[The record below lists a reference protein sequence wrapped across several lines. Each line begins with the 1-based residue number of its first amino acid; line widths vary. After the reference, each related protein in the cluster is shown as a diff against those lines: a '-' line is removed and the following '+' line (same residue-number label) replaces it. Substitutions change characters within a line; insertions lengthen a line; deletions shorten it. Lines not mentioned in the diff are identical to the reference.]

1 MSPRRG
7 QNKGLLRLFR
17 LGSCFLGAVLVTV
30 AVAAPSVARAQACM
44 TLSYSF
50 QPDCYRPDA
59 GSACVQT
66 VDRLDLGPQIAVWV
80 QSADGSQFID
90 TLMVTNLT
98 AVRGIGNRPGR
109 WDFLSAPLF
118 PYGKR
123 QMALPIW
130 AHARGVLYNTVVMT
144 EEICAV
150 GGPDYPAESCLGWHE
165 PYSSPE
171 SYYCRPLKPGEI
183 NVDAISCA
191 SVFHSEKGKF
201 DTTTK
206 SYYPPR
212 GDLTTFTSTDGT
224 DPPTY
229 AAINDLDAVAAA
241 TPAYGAPYSRNWNVP
256 IDLADGDYV
265 VMVEVNKEFDSNAAN
280 MHADYDDPNLP
291 GYGIDG
297 NFGQPS
303 VVYSVP
309 VHIDLTNGTPVEAAV
324 SQIAGYGDWSG
335 ATGTVTPQD
344 GTIST
349 TDLGSGEERLL
360 LQTDAS
366 GLSGRVHVSLGP
378 CLGCNPLPPAPS
390 AVTNLAPATDGITPS
405 QATLTFSNAAANG
418 GPVSSYEIRYRP
430 GTSMTDEDFGQAII
444 ANVVPPG
451 SPGTPASFSISPLMP
466 NTQYVVGVR
475 AFDGCAQHSSLAQ
488 TTFQTPA
495 VKFTQLTGC
504 FVATAAW
511 GSALGPEVSAMR
523 QVRDRLRPG
532 SVLFAAATDIYY
544 RSGPAAAEVL
554 RRSDTARALV
564 RRFLGPLGA
573 VAELATQPAR
583 PPSRP

>member
-1 MSPRRG
+1 
-7 QNKGLLRLFR
+7 
-17 LGSCFLGAVLVTV
+17 VTV

-50 QPDCYRPDA
+50 QPDCYRSDA

-390 AVTNLAPATDGITPS
+390 AVTNLAPATDGITAS

-488 TTFQTPA
+488 ATFQTPA

-523 QVRDRLRPG
+523 QVRDRLRPS

>member
-1 MSPRRG
+1 MA
-7 QNKGLLRLFR
+7 LAI
-17 LGSCFLGAVLVTV
+17 AV
-30 AVAAPSVARAQACM
+30 PSVARAQVCM

-66 VDRLDLGPQIAVWV
+66 IDRLDLGPQIAVWV
-80 QSADGSQFID
+80 QSADGSQFVD

-130 AHARGVLYNTVVMT
+130 AHARGVLYDTVVMT
-144 EEICAV
+144 EPICAV
-150 GGPDYPAESCLGWHE
+150 GGPNFPAESCLGWHE

-191 SVFHSEKGKF
+191 SAFHSEKGKL
-201 DTTTK
+201 DPTSK

-212 GDLTTFTSTDGT
+212 GDLTTFTTSDGT

-229 AAINDLDAVAAA
+229 AAVNDLDAVAAA
-241 TPAYGAPYSRNWNVP
+241 TPAYGAPYTGSWNVP
-256 IDLADGDYV
+256 VELAAGDYV

-280 MHADYDDPNLP
+280 MHPDYDDPNLP

-309 VHIDLTNGTPVEAAV
+309 IHIDLTNGTPAQAAV
-324 SQIAGYGDWSG
+324 SEIAGYGDWSG
-335 ATGTVTPQD
+335 ATGTITPQD

-360 LQTDAS
+360 MQTDES
-366 GLSGRVHVSLGP
+366 GVSGRVHVGLGP
-378 CLGCNPLPPAPS
+378 CLGCNPLPPLPT
-390 AVTNLAPATDGITPS
+390 AVTALVLTDGGLTAS
-405 QATLTFSNAAANG
+405 QAILSFSNAQAND

-430 GTSMTDEDFGQAII
+430 GTSMTDADFSQAII
-444 ANVVPPG
+444 QQQVPPG

-466 NTQYVVGVR
+466 NTEYVVGVR
-475 AFDGCAQHSSLAQ
+475 AFDGCGQHSPIAQ
-488 TTFQTPA
+488 TTFKTPA
-495 VKFTQLTGC
+495 VQFTQLSGC

-523 QVRDRLRPG
+523 RLRDHLRPT

-564 RRFLGPLGA
+564 RRFLVPLGA
-573 VAELATQPAR
+573 VAKLATQPQTK
-583 PPSRP
+583 PPAERATQSSRP

>member
-1 MSPRRG
+1 
-7 QNKGLLRLFR
+7 
-17 LGSCFLGAVLVTV
+17 
-30 AVAAPSVARAQACM
+30 M

-80 QSADGSQFID
+80 QSADGSQFVD

-123 QMALPIW
+123 PMALPIW

-144 EEICAV
+144 EAICAV
-150 GGPDYPAESCLGWHE
+150 GGPNYPGESCLGWHE

-191 SVFHSEKGKF
+191 SAFHSEKGKF
-201 DTTTK
+201 DPTTK

-212 GDLTTFTSTDGT
+212 GDLTTFTSTDGA

-229 AAINDLDAVAAA
+229 AAVNDLDAVAAA
-241 TPAYGAPYSRNWNVP
+241 TPAYGAPYTGTWNVP
-256 IDLADGDYV
+256 VDLADGDYV

-309 VHIDLTNGTPVEAAV
+309 IHIDLTSGTPAQAAV

-335 ATGTVTPQD
+335 ATGTITPQD

-349 TDLGSGEERLL
+349 TDLGSGEERLRRP
-360 LQTDAS
+360 T
-366 GLSGRVHVSLGP
+366 GGRGSGRVHVGLGP
-378 CLGCNPLPPAPS
+378 CLGCNPLPPADRRHRSGSDRRRSHRQPGHLELLERAS
-390 AVTNLAPATDGITPS
+390 ERWSGIE
-405 QATLTFSNAAANG
+405 LRD
-418 GPVSSYEIRYRP
+418 PVSARDLDDGRGLFAGDHPTKGAAGQPGHARLVLHLPLDAEHTICGGRAGLRWLRTAFAPRP
-430 GTSMTDEDFGQAII
+430 DHLPDAG
-444 ANVVPPG
+444 
-451 SPGTPASFSISPLMP
+451 
-466 NTQYVVGVR
+466 R
-475 AFDGCAQHSSLAQ
+475 AVHA
-488 TTFQTPA
+488 
-495 VKFTQLTGC
+495 
-504 FVATAAW
+504 
-511 GSALGPEVSAMR
+511 ALGLLRGDGGLGLGAGAGGEGDAASPRSPAAHQR
-523 QVRDRLRPG
+523 PVRRRHRHLLPLRPG
-532 SVLFAAATDIYY
+532 RRRSFAPQ
-544 RSGPAAAEVL
+544 RHRPSGGPPVPGPARGGGRAGSPARDPPRPAAEPPV
-554 RRSDTARALV
+554 
-564 RRFLGPLGA
+564 
-573 VAELATQPAR
+573 VA
-583 PPSRP
+583 

>member
-50 QPDCYRPDA
+50 QPDCYRSDA

-360 LQTDAS
+360 LQTDA
-366 GLSGRVHVSLGP
+366 
-378 CLGCNPLPPAPS
+378 
-390 AVTNLAPATDGITPS
+390 
-405 QATLTFSNAAANG
+405 
-418 GPVSSYEIRYRP
+418 
-430 GTSMTDEDFGQAII
+430 
-444 ANVVPPG
+444 
-451 SPGTPASFSISPLMP
+451 
-466 NTQYVVGVR
+466 
-475 AFDGCAQHSSLAQ
+475 
-488 TTFQTPA
+488 
-495 VKFTQLTGC
+495 
-504 FVATAAW
+504 
-511 GSALGPEVSAMR
+511 
-523 QVRDRLRPG
+523 
-532 SVLFAAATDIYY
+532 
-544 RSGPAAAEVL
+544 
-554 RRSDTARALV
+554 
-564 RRFLGPLGA
+564 
-573 VAELATQPAR
+573 
-583 PPSRP
+583 